1 MVASPVYYSYM
12 LGLCLLHSK
21 KHLSFSALRKLTTD
35 RVMNFEDTRQ
45 QGKVEFSMHD
55 CCQSIFAMMFFQDPS
70 INVFQQRL
78 QDKLE
83 LNNLKTLF
91 NVAAIPKSTQLRRA
105 LDNIPS
111 TEIEQLFPDFLR
123 PVQRGKHLEL
133 FEFMD
138 KKYLIPLDGTQYFS
152 SNKISCDRCLT
163 KKLKGIT
170 TYQHQVVAASI
181 VCPGIKQVMLLAPE
195 PIRNIDGST
204 KQDCE
209 VNAGK
214 RLVQKIRATHPKLKI
229 IIAGDGLYSKQPFID
244 ELTKYGMSFILVAK
258 PTDHTF
264 LHQWFSE
271 FQQMGETQQLEIYD
285 HKGRRHFYQ
294 WVNDIPLNGSKDADN
309 VNYFEYTIFKG
320 DKINYH
326 NSWVTDIT
334 ISRDN
339 IIQLVK
345 GGRARWK
352 IENEAFNTLKNQG
365 YHLAHNFGHGKKFL
379 SYNLL
384 LFNFLAFFMHQI
396 FELSDRVYQRCRS
409 KFTSRKEYWNQLRC
423 TIRILIF
430 PSFESL
436 LKFIIDP
443 DNGIPP

>member
-1 MVASPVYYSYM
+1 
-12 LGLCLLHSK
+12 
-21 KHLSFSALRKLTTD
+21 
-35 RVMNFEDTRQ
+35 
-45 QGKVEFSMHD
+45 
-55 CCQSIFAMMFFQDPS
+55 MMFFQDPS
-70 INVFQQRL
+70 VNVFQQRL
-78 QDKLE
+78 QEKQE

-91 NVAAIPKSTQLRRA
+91 NVEAIPKSTQLRTA

-111 TEIEQLFPDFLR
+111 TEIEQLFSDFLR
-123 PVQRGKHLEL
+123 PVQRGKHLET
-133 FEFMD
+133 FEFID
-138 KKYLIPLDGTQYFS
+138 GKYLIPFDGTQYFS
-152 SNKISCDRCLT
+152 SNKISCDCCLT
-163 KKLKGIT
+163 KKSKGIT
-170 TYQHQVVAASI
+170 TYHHQVVAATI

-209 VNAGK
+209 INAGK
-214 RLVQKIRATHPKLKI
+214 RLVKKIRDTHPKLKI

-244 ELTKYGMSFILVAK
+244 ELTRYGMSFILVAK
-258 PTDHTF
+258 PADHTF

-271 FQQMGETQQLEIYD
+271 FHQMGETQQLETFD
-285 HKGRRHFYQ
+285 HKGRRHLYH

-320 DKINYH
+320 DKVNYH

-365 YHLAHNFGHGKKFL
+365 YHLEHNFGHGKKFL

-396 FELSDRVYQRCRS
+396 FELSDRVYQKCRS

>member
-1 MVASPVYYSYM
+1 M
-12 LGLCLLHSK
+12 HSK
-21 KHLSFSALRKLTTD
+21 KHLSFSALRKLISG
-35 RVMNFEDTRQ
+35 RVVKFEDTRQ
-45 QGKVEFSMHD
+45 QGKVEYSMHD
-55 CCQSIFAMMFFQDPS
+55 CCQSAFAMMFFQDPS
-70 INVFQQRL
+70 INAFQQRL
-78 QDKLE
+78 QEKQQA
-83 LNNLKTLF
+83 NNLKTLF
-91 NVAAIPKSTQLRRA
+91 NVGTIPKSTQLRTA
-105 LDNIPS
+105 LDDISS
-111 TEIEQLFPDFLR
+111 TEIELLFSDFLR
-123 PVQRGKHLEL
+123 PVQRGKHMEL

-138 KKYLIPLDGTQYFS
+138 GKYLIPLDGVQYFS
-152 SNKISCDRCLT
+152 SNKISCDCCLT
-163 KKLKGIT
+163 KTTKKIT
-170 TYQHQVVAASI
+170 TYHHQVVAATI
-181 VCPGIKQVMLLAPE
+181 VCPGTKQVMLLAPE
-195 PIRNIDGST
+195 PIQNSDGST

-209 VNAGK
+209 INAGK
-214 RLVQKIRATHPKLKI
+214 RLVKKIRATHPKLKI

-244 ELTKYGMSFILVAK
+244 ELKQYGMSFILVAK

-264 LHQWFSE
+264 LYQWFSE
-271 FQQMGETQQLEIYD
+271 FHQMGETQQLTIYD
-285 HKGRRHFYQ
+285 NKGRRHFYE

-320 DKINYH
+320 DKVNYH

-365 YHLAHNFGHGKKFL
+365 YHLEHNFGHGKKSL

-396 FELSDRVYQRCRS
+396 LEFSDCVYQKCRS

-423 TIRILIF
+423 TIRVLIF

-443 DNGIPP
+443 NNGIPP

>member
-1 MVASPVYYSYM
+1 M
-12 LGLCLLHSK
+12 LGLYRLHLK
-21 KHLSFSALRKLTTD
+21 KHLNFSALRKLISD
-35 RVMNFEDTRQ
+35 RVVKFEDTRQ
-45 QGKVEFSMHD
+45 QGKVEYSLHD
-55 CCQSIFAMMFFQDPS
+55 CCQSVFAMMFFQDPS
-70 INVFQQRL
+70 INAFQQRL
-78 QDKLE
+78 TDKQQE
-83 LNNLKTLF
+83 NNLKTLF
-91 NVAAIPKSTQLRRA
+91 NIGEIPKSTQLRTA
-105 LDNIPS
+105 LDDIPS
-111 TEIEQLFPDFLR
+111 TEIERLFSDFLH
-123 PVQRGKHLEL
+123 PMQRGKQLEL
-133 FEFMD
+133 FEFIEG
-138 KKYLIPLDGTQYFS
+138 KYLIPLDGVQYFS
-152 SNKISCDRCLT
+152 SAKISCDCCLT
-163 KKLKGIT
+163 KKTKKTT
-170 TYQHQVVAASI
+170 TYYHQVVAATI

-195 PIRNIDGST
+195 PIQNSDGNT

-209 VNAGK
+209 INAGK
-214 RLVQKIRATHPKLKI
+214 RLVKKIRVTHPKLKI

-244 ELTKYGMSFILVAK
+244 ELKRYGMSFILVAK

-264 LHQWFSE
+264 LYQWFSE
-271 FQQMGETQQLEIYD
+271 FHQMGDTEQLTIYD
-285 HKGRRHFYQ
+285 NKGRRHLYE

-309 VNYFEYTIFKG
+309 VGYFEYTIFKG
-320 DKINYH
+320 DKVNYH

-334 ISRDN
+334 ILRAN

-365 YHLAHNFGHGKKFL
+365 YHLEHNFGHGKKYL

-396 FELSDRVYQRCRS
+396 FELSDCLYQNCRG

-443 DNGIPP
+443 DSGIPP

>member
-1 MVASPVYYSYM
+1 M

-21 KHLSFSALRKLTTD
+21 KHLNFSALRKLITD
-35 RVMNFEDTRQ
+35 RVRKFEDTRQ

-70 INVFQQRL
+70 VNVFQQRL
-78 QDKLE
+78 QEKQE

-91 NVAAIPKSTQLRRA
+91 NVEVIPKSTQLRTA

-111 TEIEQLFPDFLR
+111 TEIEQLFSDFLR
-123 PVQRGKHLEL
+123 PVQRGKHLET
-133 FEFMD
+133 FEFID
-138 KKYLIPLDGTQYFS
+138 GKYLIPFDGTQYFS
-152 SNKISCDRCLT
+152 SNKISCDCCLT
-163 KKLKGIT
+163 KKSKGIT

-209 VNAGK
+209 INAGK
-214 RLVQKIRATHPKLKI
+214 RLVKKIRDTHPKLKI

-244 ELTKYGMSFILVAK
+244 ELTRYGMSFILVAK

-264 LHQWFSE
+264 LYQWFSE
-271 FQQMGETQQLEIYD
+271 FHQMGETQQFEIFD
-285 HKGRRHFYQ
+285 RKGRRHLYH

-309 VNYFEYTIFKG
+309 VNYFEYTIFNG
-320 DKINYH
+320 DKVNYH

-339 IIQLVK
+339 IIQLTK

-365 YHLAHNFGHGKKFL
+365 YHLEHNFGHGKKFL

-396 FELSDRVYQRCRS
+396 FELSDRVYQKCRS

-436 LKFIIDP
+436 LKFIINP
-443 DNGIPP
+443 DDGIPP

>member
-1 MVASPVYYSYM
+1 M
-12 LGLCLLHSK
+12 HSK
-21 KHLSFSALRKLTTD
+21 KHLSFSALRKLITD
-35 RVMNFEDTRQ
+35 RVKKFEDTRQ
-45 QGKVEFSMHD
+45 RGKVEFSMHD

-70 INVFQQRL
+70 VNVFQQRL
-78 QDKLE
+78 QEKQE

-91 NVAAIPKSTQLRRA
+91 NVEAIPKSTQLRTA

-123 PVQRGKHLEL
+123 PVQRGKHLET
-133 FEFMD
+133 FEFID
-138 KKYLIPLDGTQYFS
+138 RKYLIPLDGTQYFS
-152 SNKISCDRCLT
+152 SNKVSCDCCLT
-163 KKLKGIT
+163 KKSKGIT
-170 TYQHQVVAASI
+170 TYHHQVVAASI

-209 VNAGK
+209 INAGK
-214 RLVQKIRATHPKLKI
+214 RLVKKIRDTHPKLKI

-244 ELTKYGMSFILVAK
+244 ELTRYGMSFILVAK
-258 PTDHTF
+258 PTDHKF
-264 LHQWFSE
+264 LYQWFSE
-271 FQQMGETQQLEIYD
+271 FHQMGETQQLETFD
-285 HKGRRHFYQ
+285 HKGRRHLYQ

-320 DKINYH
+320 DKVNYH

-365 YHLAHNFGHGKKFL
+365 YHLEHNFGHGKKFL

-396 FELSDRVYQRCRS
+396 FELSDRV
-409 KFTSRKEYWNQLRC
+409 
-423 TIRILIF
+423 
-430 PSFESL
+430 
-436 LKFIIDP
+436 
-443 DNGIPP
+443 